1 MTEKN
6 ALLIA
11 QLKQVRKEKG
21 YSYQYICDESVR
33 LGQSVSL
40 SAVKRVFAEG
50 SEEMGFRYST
60 IRPIAIVVLGLDE
73 VERNEAATPDEADA
87 LRTIIAIKDKQIE
100 DLHRTISE
108 KSNQIA
114 WLVKV
119 IDGLTEKQDH
129 HF

>member
-60 IRPIAIVVLGLDE
+60 LKPIARVVLDLDE
-73 VERNEAATPDEADA
+73 DTANKTASPDEADA
-87 LRTIIAIKDKQIE
+87 LRNIISIKDTQLEELQRIVAEKSAEIVRLNKIIDKLIE
-100 DLHRTISE
+100 D
-108 KSNQIA
+108 
-114 WLVKV
+114 
-119 IDGLTEKQDH
+119 
-129 HF
+129 

>member
-60 IRPIAIVVLGLDE
+60 LKPIASVVLDLDE
-73 VERNEAATPDEADA
+73 DTANKTASPDEADA
-87 LRTIIAIKDKQIE
+87 LRNIISIKDTQLEELQRIVA
-100 DLHRTISE
+100 E
-108 KSNQIA
+108 KSAEIVRLNKI
-114 WLVKV
+114 
-119 IDGLTEKQDH
+119 IDRLIEK
-129 HF
+129 

>member
-60 IRPIAIVVLGLDE
+60 LKPIARVVLDLDE
-73 VERNEAATPDEADA
+73 DTGSKAASPDEADA
-87 LRTIIAIKDKQIE
+87 LRNMISIKDTQLE
-100 DLHRTISE
+100 DLHRVVAE
-108 KSNQIA
+108 KSAEIVRLNKI
-114 WLVKV
+114 
-119 IDGLTEKQDH
+119 IDRLIDK
-129 HF
+129 

>member
-60 IRPIAIVVLGLDE
+60 LKPIARVVLDLDE
-73 VERNEAATPDEADA
+73 DTANKTASPDEADA
-87 LRTIIAIKDKQIE
+87 LRNIISIKDTQLEEFQRIVAEKSAEIVRLNKIIDKLIE
-100 DLHRTISE
+100 D
-108 KSNQIA
+108 
-114 WLVKV
+114 
-119 IDGLTEKQDH
+119 
-129 HF
+129 